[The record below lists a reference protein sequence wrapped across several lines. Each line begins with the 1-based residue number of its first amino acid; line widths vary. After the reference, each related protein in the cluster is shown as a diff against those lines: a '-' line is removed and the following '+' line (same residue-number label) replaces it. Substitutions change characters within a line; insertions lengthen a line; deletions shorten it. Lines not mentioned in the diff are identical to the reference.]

1 MSTRRILLAAAIMV
15 AIPFSSAH
23 ALDAT
28 APITAS
34 NGAIGC
40 ATCTT
45 SSSNLTDK
53 AVIIG
58 NGGGQDME
66 AVTPNGTATTKF
78 LTQASGANS
87 GKPQMS
93 LIAETDLPD
102 QTAAEFLARTTG
114 TTGDTSVVFS
124 NAPNITSP
132 TITTSVALPAG
143 AVDDI
148 GEIDDSILSGGANH
162 GATLGTVTGSFTAG
176 NTLTTDANG
185 VITDS
190 GASSASIQGI
200 IGISSETPITAGS
213 ATVFLS
219 IGGRLNA
226 TELNVLTPVSAG
238 TYKGLRCLAT
248 GATGGSGLA
257 ISAGVGDCDGTISYA
272 DNLSVTVTG
281 TAADSDTS
289 DIMAVTAGQCI
300 VLKVVPSSTTAA
312 QSVNCSI
319 AKSA

>member
-1 MSTRRILLAAAIMV
+1 MSFRRIIFAAAIIV

-45 SSSNLTDK
+45 SSAGLSDK
-53 AVIIG
+53 GVLIG
-58 NGGGQDME
+58 DGGGQGMTT
-66 AVTPNGTATTKF
+66 VTPNATTTRKF
-78 LTQASGANS
+78 LSQASDENS
-87 GKPQMS
+87 GAPQMS
-93 LIAETDLPD
+93 LIAEGDLPD
-102 QTAAEFLARTTG
+102 QTAAEFLARTSG
-114 TTGDTSVVFS
+114 TTGDTNVVFS
-124 NAPNITSP
+124 NAPSITSP
-132 TITTSVALPAG
+132 TISTSVALPAG

-148 GEIDDSILSGGANH
+148 GEINDSILAGGASH
-162 GATLGTVTGSFTAG
+162 GATIGTVTGSFTAG

-185 VITDS
+185 VIIDS
-190 GASSASIQGI
+190 GAGSSTIQGI
-200 IGISSETPITAGS
+200 IGVSSETPITAGS
-213 ATVFLS
+213 TTVYMS
-219 IGGRLNA
+219 IGGRLNT

-238 TYKGLRCLAT
+238 TYKDLRCLAT
-248 GATGGSGLA
+248 GSTGGSGLV
-257 ISAGVGDCDGTISYA
+257 ISAGVGDCDGSISYS

-289 DIMAVTAGQCI
+289 DTMAVTAGQCI
-300 VLKVVPSSTTAA
+300 VLKIVPSSTTAA
-312 QSVNCSI
+312 ESVNCSI